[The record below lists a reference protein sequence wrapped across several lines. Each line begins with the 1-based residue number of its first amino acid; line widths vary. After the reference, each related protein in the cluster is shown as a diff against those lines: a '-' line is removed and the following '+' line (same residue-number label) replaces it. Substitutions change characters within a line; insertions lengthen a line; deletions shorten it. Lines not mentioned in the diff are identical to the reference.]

1 MGDTACAILALF
13 PITIP
18 HHGQSQVS
26 LKNNGDSIH
35 EISFCPPIGMMTSRF
50 FTIVVDMSCMAD
62 VPPMLPFW
70 LHWYLTA
77 FRFQVKGIPL
87 LLQEQNLRLQ
97 PFIFSER
104 LGQSRPTGGKAKQDR
119 GARIQLSGYIL
130 GCSQC
135 LTSSLRRSARISYN
149 LF

>member
-1 MGDTACAILALF
+1 MGIACAILALF
-13 PITIP
+13 PIKIP

-26 LKNNGDSIH
+26 LKNNGESIH
-35 EISFCPPIGMMTSRF
+35 EISFCPPFGMMTSRF

-62 VPPMLPFW
+62 VPPKLPFW

-77 FRFQVKGIPL
+77 FRFQVKGNPL

-104 LGQSRPTGGKAKQDR
+104 PGQSRPTVALYDTFWKFIFSLNRAEKRFNSKFNSKQNPKYSFKKIF
-119 GARIQLSGYIL
+119 IQ
-130 GCSQC
+130 
-135 LTSSLRRSARISYN
+135 
-149 LF
+149 

>member
-1 MGDTACAILALF
+1 MCNSSAVSYYNSPPRSIPSF
-13 PITIP
+13 PKKQRRRHP
-18 HHGQSQVS
+18 RN
-26 LKNNGDSIH
+26 LLL
-35 EISFCPPIGMMTSRF
+35 PPNWNDDQQIF
-50 FTIVVDMSCMAD
+50 NIVVDMSCMAD

-97 PFIFSER
+97 PLIFPER
-104 LGQSRPTGGKAKQDR
+104 LGQSRPTGGKAKRDR

-135 LTSSLRRSARISYN
+135 LTLRLRRSARKSYN